1 MFYIFNLILPC
12 VFISFVGLF
21 VFILPPN
28 SGEKVRQQYE
38 QRLSSRHIF
47 AQQNGIQLTHLTFL
61 DPGF

>member
-28 SGEKVRQQYE
+28 SGEKVRQQPHE
-38 QRLSSRHIF
+38 LRLSSRH
-47 AQQNGIQLTHLTFL
+47 FL
-61 DPGF
+61 HSKIACS